1 MKKKFKHKKLVIVL
15 AIVVVAVIVLAGI
28 AKRKL
33 ASVAE
38 AVNIVQLEKVDKR
51 DLSDFISLTGTV
63 SGETKINYSS
73 TAGAEIT
80 SVNVQVGDV
89 VKVGDVIATLDKD
102 SIQKQINTLEKSL
115 SNAAALKQNESS
127 QNQHALER
135 AKEDQKNQLAQANDS
150 INSAEAAYTAA
161 QNAVNS
167 LTSQVNTVSA
177 QVNAAS
183 DEDEKAEL
191 QAKLSNLQEQLSSA
205 KSDLSAA
212 DTARKEA
219 KSNYTSVKSSTDDAI
234 YSAQSSI
241 ESAKY
246 NQTDDSDTQT
256 QLDQLKKQLEDCTIT
271 SKSEGIV
278 TAVNISV
285 GDVNT
290 PNSTLVTVEN
300 NTDLIVNASVTEKDI
315 LKLQEG
321 MKAIV
326 TSDALDDQE
335 INGEIIKV
343 VKVYNAS
350 NPSSEQ
356 TGQETSGTSNT
367 GGFSVQIKLDHCDLI
382 SGMSAKAKVVLT
394 DRENVLSVPY
404 DLVQQDEDGKDYV
417 LCAEDN
423 GDGTYT
429 AVKKNITVGE
439 EVNYYTE
446 VTGGDL
452 KVGDYVIMDYSI
464 SEGDT
469 FTGEIGSDDSEN
481 ADAGSASA
489 GSSTSVSSEVVAD

>member
-15 AIVVVAVIVLAGI
+15 AIIIVAIIVLVGV

-33 ASVAE
+33 TSVSE
-38 AVNIVQLEKVDKR
+38 ATNIVQLQKVDKR

-73 TAGAEIT
+73 TAASEIT

-127 QNQHALER
+127 QNQRALER
-135 AKEDQKNQLAQANDS
+135 AKEDQKTQLSQATDS
-150 INSAEAAYTAA
+150 INSAQATYNDA
-161 QNAVNS
+161 QNTVNS
-167 LTSQVNTVSA
+167 LNNQIKTVSA

-183 DEDEKAEL
+183 DEEEKAAL
-191 QAKLSNLQEQLSSA
+191 QEKLSGLQEQLASA
-205 KSDLSAA
+205 KSDLTSADSA
-212 DTARKEA
+212 LKEA
-219 KSNYTSVKSSTDDAI
+219 KNNYTSVKSSTDDAI

-290 PNSTLVTVEN
+290 ANSTLVTVEN
-300 NTDLIVNASVTEKDI
+300 NTDMIVNASVTEKDI

-326 TSDALDDQE
+326 TSDALDR
-335 INGEIIKV
+335 KSV
-343 VKVYNAS
+343 V
-350 NPSSEQ
+350 
-356 TGQETSGTSNT
+356 
-367 GGFSVQIKLDHCDLI
+367 
-382 SGMSAKAKVVLT
+382 
-394 DRENVLSVPY
+394 
-404 DLVQQDEDGKDYV
+404 
-417 LCAEDN
+417 
-423 GDGTYT
+423 
-429 AVKKNITVGE
+429 
-439 EVNYYTE
+439 
-446 VTGGDL
+446 
-452 KVGDYVIMDYSI
+452 
-464 SEGDT
+464 
-469 FTGEIGSDDSEN
+469 
-481 ADAGSASA
+481 
-489 GSSTSVSSEVVAD
+489 

>member
-15 AIVVVAVIVLAGI
+15 AIIVAAIIVLVGV

-33 ASVAE
+33 NSVAE
-38 AVNIVQLEKVDKR
+38 ATNIVQLEKVDKR

-73 TAGAEIT
+73 TAAAEIKT
-80 SVNVQVGDV
+80 VNVQVGDV
-89 VKVGDVIATLDKD
+89 VKEGDVIATLDKD
-102 SIQKQINTLEKSL
+102 SIQKQIDVLEKSL
-115 SNAAALKQNESS
+115 SNAAALKQNETN
-127 QNQHALER
+127 QNQRALER
-135 AKEDQKNQLAQANDS
+135 AKEDQKNQLTQANDS

-161 QNAVNS
+161 QNTVNS
-167 LTSQVNTVSA
+167 LNNQMKSVSD
-177 QVNAAS
+177 QINAAS
-183 DEDEKAEL
+183 DEDTKAAL
-191 QAKLSNLQEQLSSA
+191 QEKLSDLQDQLSSA
-205 KSDLSAA
+205 KSDLTSA
-212 DTARKEA
+212 DSARKEA
-219 KSNYTSVKSSTDDAI
+219 KNNYTSVKSSTDDAI

-256 QLDQLKKQLEDCTIT
+256 QLDQLRKQLDDCTIT
-271 SKSEGIV
+271 SKSAGIV
-278 TAVNISV
+278 TAVNVSV

-290 PNSTLVTVEN
+290 ANATLVTVEN
-300 NTDLIVNASVTEKDI
+300 NTDMIVNASVTEKDI

-321 MKAIV
+321 MKAII

-343 VKVYNAS
+343 VKVYNTS
-350 NPSSEQ
+350 QPTTEQ
-356 TGQETSGTSNT
+356 TGQETSGAANT

-382 SGMSAKAKVVLT
+382 SGMSAKAKIVLT

-404 DLVQQDEDGKDYV
+404 DLVQQDEDGKNYV
-417 LCAEDN
+417 LCAEEN
-423 GDGTYT
+423 KDGTYT
-429 AVKKNITVGE
+429 AVKKNITVGDE
-439 EVNYYTE
+439 INYYTE

-452 KVGDYVIMDYSI
+452 KAGDYIIMDYSI

-469 FTGEIGSDDSEN
+469 FQGERGSDVSETE
-481 ADAGSASA
+481 DGGST
-489 GSSTSVSSEVVAD
+489 GVSSEVTAD

>member
-1 MKKKFKHKKLVIVL
+1 MVKKKFKHKKLVIVL
-15 AIVVVAVIVLAGI
+15 VIIVAAIIVLVGV

-33 ASVAE
+33 NSVAE
-38 AVNIVQLEKVDKR
+38 ATKIVQLEKVDKR

-73 TAGAEIT
+73 TAATEIKT
-80 SVNVQVGDV
+80 VNVQVGDV
-89 VKVGDVIATLDKD
+89 VKEGDVIATLDKD
-102 SIQKQINTLEKSL
+102 SIQKQIDVLEKSL
-115 SNAAALKQNESS
+115 SNAAALKQNETN
-127 QNQHALER
+127 QNQRTLER

-161 QNAVNS
+161 QNTINS
-167 LTSQVNTVSA
+167 LNNQIKSVSD

-183 DEDEKAEL
+183 DEDIKAAL
-191 QAKLSNLQEQLSSA
+191 QEKLSDLQDQLSSA
-205 KSDLSAA
+205 KSDLTSA
-212 DTARKEA
+212 DSARKEA
-219 KSNYTSVKSSTDDAI
+219 KNNYTSVKSSTDDAI
-234 YSAQSSI
+234 YSAQNSI

-256 QLDQLKKQLEDCTIT
+256 QLDQLRKQLDDCTIT
-271 SKSEGIV
+271 SKSAGIV
-278 TAVNISV
+278 TAVNVSV

-290 PNSTLVTVEN
+290 ANATLVTVEN
-300 NTDLIVNASVTEKDI
+300 NTDMIVNASVTEKDI

-321 MKAIV
+321 MKAII

-350 NPSSEQ
+350 QPTTEQ
-356 TGQETSGTSNT
+356 TGQETSGAANT
-367 GGFSVQIKLDHCDLI
+367 GGFSVQIKLDPCDLI
-382 SGMSAKAKVVLT
+382 SAKAKIVLT

-404 DLVQQDEDGKDYV
+404 DLVQQDEDGKSYV
-417 LCAEDN
+417 LCAEEN
-423 GDGTYT
+423 KDGTYT
-429 AVKKNITVGE
+429 AVKKNIIVGDE
-439 EVNYYTE
+439 INYYTE

-452 KVGDYVIMDYSI
+452 KAGDYIIMDYAI

-469 FTGEIGSDDSEN
+469 FQGERGSDVSETE
-481 ADAGSASA
+481 DG
-489 GSSTSVSSEVVAD
+489 GSTSVSSEVTAD

>member
-1 MKKKFKHKKLVIVL
+1 MVKKKFKHKKLVIVL
-15 AIVVVAVIVLAGI
+15 VIIVAAIIVLVGV

-33 ASVAE
+33 NSVAE
-38 AVNIVQLEKVDKR
+38 ATKIVQLEKVDKR

-73 TAGAEIT
+73 TAATEIKT
-80 SVNVQVGDV
+80 VNVQVGDV
-89 VKVGDVIATLDKD
+89 VKEGDVIATLDKD
-102 SIQKQINTLEKSL
+102 SIQKQIDVLEKSL
-115 SNAAALKQNESS
+115 SNALKQNETN
-127 QNQHALER
+127 QNQRTLER

-161 QNAVNS
+161 QNTINS
-167 LTSQVNTVSA
+167 LNNQIKSVSD

-183 DEDEKAEL
+183 DEDIKAAL
-191 QAKLSNLQEQLSSA
+191 QEKLSDLQDQLSSA
-205 KSDLSAA
+205 KSDLTSA
-212 DTARKEA
+212 DSARKEA
-219 KSNYTSVKSSTDDAI
+219 KNNYTSVKSSTDDAI
-234 YSAQSSI
+234 YSAQNSI

-256 QLDQLKKQLEDCTIT
+256 QLDQLRKQLDDCTIT
-271 SKSEGIV
+271 SKSAGIV
-278 TAVNISV
+278 TAVNVSV

-290 PNSTLVTVEN
+290 ANATLVTVEN
-300 NTDLIVNASVTEKDI
+300 NTDMIVNASVTEKDI

-321 MKAIV
+321 MKAII

-350 NPSSEQ
+350 QPTTEQ
-356 TGQETSGTSNT
+356 TGKETSGAANT
-367 GGFSVQIKLDHCDLI
+367 GGFSVQIKLDPCDLI
-382 SGMSAKAKVVLT
+382 SGMSAKAKIVLT

-404 DLVQQDEDGKDYV
+404 DLVQQDEDGKSYV
-417 LCAEDN
+417 LCAEEN
-423 GDGTYT
+423 KDGTYT
-429 AVKKNITVGE
+429 AVKKNITVGDE
-439 EVNYYTE
+439 INYYTE

-452 KVGDYVIMDYSI
+452 KAGDYIIMDYAI

-469 FTGEIGSDDSEN
+469 FQGERGSDVSETE
-481 ADAGSASA
+481 DG
-489 GSSTSVSSEVVAD
+489 GSTSVSSEVTAD

>member
-15 AIVVVAVIVLAGI
+15 VIIVAAIIVLVGV

-33 ASVAE
+33 NSVAE
-38 AVNIVQLEKVDKR
+38 ATNIVQLEKVDKR

-73 TAGAEIT
+73 TAATEIKT
-80 SVNVQVGDV
+80 VNVQVGDV
-89 VKVGDVIATLDKD
+89 VKEGDVIATLDKD
-102 SIQKQINTLEKSL
+102 SIQKQINVLEKSL
-115 SNAAALKQNESS
+115 SNAAALKQNETN
-127 QNQHALER
+127 QNQRALER

-161 QNAVNS
+161 QNTINS
-167 LTSQVNTVSA
+167 LNNQIKSVSD

-183 DEDEKAEL
+183 DEDTKAAL
-191 QAKLSNLQEQLSSA
+191 QEKLSDLQDQLSGA
-205 KSDLSAA
+205 KSDLTSA
-212 DTARKEA
+212 DSARKEA
-219 KSNYTSVKSSTDDAI
+219 KNNYTSVKSSTDDAI

-256 QLDQLKKQLEDCTIT
+256 QLDQLRKQLDDCTIT
-271 SKSEGIV
+271 SKSAGIV
-278 TAVNISV
+278 TAVNVSV

-290 PNSTLVTVEN
+290 ANATLVTVEN
-300 NTDLIVNASVTEKDI
+300 NTDMIVNASVTEKDI

-321 MKAIV
+321 MKAII

-343 VKVYNAS
+343 VNAS
-350 NPSSEQ
+350 QPTTEQ
-356 TGQETSGTSNT
+356 TGQETSGAANT
-367 GGFSVQIKLDHCDLI
+367 GGFSVQIKLDPCDLI
-382 SGMSAKAKVVLT
+382 SGMSAKAKIVLT

-404 DLVQQDEDGKDYV
+404 DLVQQDEDGKSYV
-417 LCAEDN
+417 LCAEEN
-423 GDGTYT
+423 KDGTYT
-429 AVKKNITVGE
+429 AVKKNITVGDE
-439 EVNYYTE
+439 INYYTE

-452 KVGDYVIMDYSI
+452 KAGDYIIMDYTI

-469 FTGEIGSDDSEN
+469 FQGERGSDVSETE
-481 ADAGSASA
+481 DG
-489 GSSTSVSSEVVAD
+489 GSTSVSSEVTAD

>member
-1 MKKKFKHKKLVIVL
+1 MVKKKFKHKKLVIVL
-15 AIVVVAVIVLAGI
+15 AVIVAVIIVLVGVV
-28 AKRKL
+28 KRKL
-33 ASVAE
+33 TSVSE
-38 AVNIVQLEKVDKR
+38 ATNIVQLEKVDKR

-73 TAGAEIT
+73 SAASEIT

-89 VKVGDVIATLDKD
+89 VKAGDVIATLDKD

-127 QNQHALER
+127 QNQRALER
-135 AKEDQKNQLAQANDS
+135 AREDQNTQLSQATDS
-150 INSAEAAYTAA
+150 INSAQATYNDA
-161 QNAVNS
+161 QNTVNS
-167 LTSQVNTVSA
+167 LNNQIKTVSA
-177 QVNAAS
+177 QVNATS
-183 DEDEKAEL
+183 DEEEKAAL
-191 QAKLSNLQEQLSSA
+191 QEKLSGLQEQLTSA
-205 KSDLSAA
+205 KSDLTAA
-212 DTARKEA
+212 DSALKEA
-219 KSNYTSVKSSTDDAI
+219 KNNYTSVKSSTDDAI

-271 SKSEGIV
+271 SKSEGVV
-278 TAVNISV
+278 TAVNVSV

-290 PNSTLVTVEN
+290 ANSTLVTVEN
-300 NTDLIVNASVTEKDI
+300 NTDMIVNASVTEKDI

-350 NPSSEQ
+350 NPTSDQ
-356 TGQETSGTSNT
+356 TGTETSGASNT

-382 SGMSAKAKVVLT
+382 SGMSAKAKIVLT
-394 DRENVLSVPY
+394 DRQNVLAVPY
-404 DLVQQDEDGKDYV
+404 DLVQQDEDGKSYI
-417 LCAEDN
+417 LCAEEN
-423 GDGTYT
+423 KDGTYT
-429 AVKKNITVGE
+429 AVKKNITVGDE
-439 EVNYYTE
+439 INYYTE

-452 KVGDYVIMDYSI
+452 KVGDEVIMDYSI
-464 SEGDT
+464 SEGDV
-469 FTGEIGSDDSEN
+469 FTGETGGDESQTTDD
-481 ADAGSASA
+481 G
-489 GSSTSVSSEVVAD
+489 STSVSSEVVAD

>member
-15 AIVVVAVIVLAGI
+15 AIIVVAIIVLVGV

-33 ASVAE
+33 NSVAE
-38 AVNIVQLEKVDKR
+38 ATNIVQLEKVDKR

-73 TAGAEIT
+73 TAATEIK

-102 SIQKQINTLEKSL
+102 SIQKQIDVLEKSL
-115 SNAAALKQNESS
+115 SNAAALKQNENS
-127 QNQHALER
+127 QNQRTLER
-135 AKEDQKNQLAQANDS
+135 AKEDQKTQLAQANDS

-161 QNAVNS
+161 QNTVNS
-167 LTSQVNTVSA
+167 LNNQIKTVSD
-177 QVNAAS
+177 QINAAS
-183 DEDEKAEL
+183 DDL
-191 QAKLSNLQEQLSSA
+191 QSKLSDLQDQLSSA
-205 KSDLSAA
+205 KSDLTSA
-212 DTARKEA
+212 DSARKEA
-219 KSNYTSVKSSTDDAI
+219 KNNYTSVKSSTDDAI
-234 YSAQSSI
+234 YSAQNSI
-241 ESAKY
+241 DSAKY

-290 PNSTLVTVEN
+290 ANSTLVTVEN
-300 NTDLIVNASVTEKDI
+300 NTDMIVNASVTEKDI

-350 NPSSEQ
+350 QPTTEQ
-356 TGQETSGTSNT
+356 TGQETSGASNT

-394 DRENVLSVPY
+394 DRQNVLAVPY
-404 DLVQQDEDGKDYV
+404 DLVQQDENNKDYV

-429 AVKKNITVGE
+429 AVKKNVTVGDE
-439 EVNYYTE
+439 INYYTE

-452 KVGDYVIMDYSI
+452 KAGDYVIMDYSI

-469 FTGEIGSDDSEN
+469 FTGEIGSDESGNEN
-481 ADAGSASA
+481 TGDG
-489 GSSTSVSSEVVAD
+489 STSVSSEVTAD

>member
-15 AIVVVAVIVLAGI
+15 VIIVAAIIVLVGV

-33 ASVAE
+33 NSVAE
-38 AVNIVQLEKVDKR
+38 ATNIVQLEKVDKR

-73 TAGAEIT
+73 TAAAEIKT
-80 SVNVQVGDV
+80 VNVQVGDV
-89 VKVGDVIATLDKD
+89 VKEGDVIATLDKD
-102 SIQKQINTLEKSL
+102 SIQKQIDVLEKSL
-115 SNAAALKQNESS
+115 SNAAALKQNETN
-127 QNQHALER
+127 QNQRALER

-161 QNAVNS
+161 QNTVNS
-167 LTSQVNTVSA
+167 LNNQMKSVSD
-177 QVNAAS
+177 QINAAS
-183 DEDEKAEL
+183 DEDTKAAL
-191 QAKLSNLQEQLSSA
+191 QEKLSDLQDQLSSA
-205 KSDLSAA
+205 KSDLTSA
-212 DTARKEA
+212 DSARKEA
-219 KSNYTSVKSSTDDAI
+219 KNNYTSVKSSTDDAI

-256 QLDQLKKQLEDCTIT
+256 QLDQLRKQLDDCTIT
-271 SKSEGIV
+271 SKSAGIV
-278 TAVNISV
+278 TAVNVSV

-290 PNSTLVTVEN
+290 AN
-300 NTDLIVNASVTEKDI
+300 NTDMIVNASVTEKDI

-321 MKAIV
+321 MKAII

-350 NPSSEQ
+350 QPTTEQ
-356 TGQETSGTSNT
+356 TGQETSGATNT
-367 GGFSVQIKLDHCDLI
+367 GGFSVQIKLDPCDLI
-382 SGMSAKAKVVLT
+382 SGMSAKAKIVLT

-404 DLVQQDEDGKDYV
+404 DLVQQDEDGKSYV
-417 LCAEDN
+417 LCAEEN
-423 GDGTYT
+423 KDGTYT
-429 AVKKNITVGE
+429 AVKKNITVGDE
-439 EVNYYTE
+439 INYYTE

-452 KVGDYVIMDYSI
+452 KAGDYIIMDYAI

-469 FTGEIGSDDSEN
+469 FQGERGSDVSETE
-481 ADAGSASA
+481 DG
-489 GSSTSVSSEVVAD
+489 GSTSVSSEVTAD

>member
-15 AIVVVAVIVLAGI
+15 VIIVAAIIVLVGV

-33 ASVAE
+33 NSVAE
-38 AVNIVQLEKVDKR
+38 ATNIVQLEKVDKR

-73 TAGAEIT
+73 TAAAEIKT
-80 SVNVQVGDV
+80 VNVQVGDV
-89 VKVGDVIATLDKD
+89 VKEGDVIATLDKD
-102 SIQKQINTLEKSL
+102 SIQKQIDVLEKSL
-115 SNAAALKQNESS
+115 SNAAALKQNESN
-127 QNQHALER
+127 QNQRALER

-150 INSAEAAYTAA
+150 INNAEAAYRAA
-161 QNAVNS
+161 QNTVNS
-167 LTSQVNTVSA
+167 LNNQMKSVSD
-177 QVNAAS
+177 QINAAS
-183 DEDEKAEL
+183 DEDTKAAL
-191 QAKLSNLQEQLSSA
+191 QEKLSDLQDQLSSA
-205 KSDLSAA
+205 KSDLTSA
-212 DTARKEA
+212 DSARKEA
-219 KSNYTSVKSSTDDAI
+219 KNNYTSVKSSTDDAI

-256 QLDQLKKQLEDCTIT
+256 QLDQLRKQLDDCTIT
-271 SKSEGIV
+271 SKSAGIV
-278 TAVNISV
+278 TAVNVSV

-290 PNSTLVTVEN
+290 ANATLVTVEN
-300 NTDLIVNASVTEKDI
+300 NTDMIVNASVTEKDI

-321 MKAIV
+321 MKAII

-343 VKVYNAS
+343 VKVYNTS
-350 NPSSEQ
+350 QPTTEQ
-356 TGQETSGTSNT
+356 TGQETSGAANT

-382 SGMSAKAKVVLT
+382 SGMSAKAKIVLT

-404 DLVQQDEDGKDYV
+404 DLVQQDEDGKNYV
-417 LCAEDN
+417 LCAEEN
-423 GDGTYT
+423 KDGTYT
-429 AVKKNITVGE
+429 AVKKNITVGDE
-439 EVNYYTE
+439 INYYTE

-452 KVGDYVIMDYSI
+452 KAGDYIIMDYSI

-469 FTGEIGSDDSEN
+469 FQGERGSDVSETE
-481 ADAGSASA
+481 DGGST
-489 GSSTSVSSEVVAD
+489 GVSSEVTAD

>member
-15 AIVVVAVIVLAGI
+15 AIIVVAIIVLVGV

-33 ASVAE
+33 NSVAE
-38 AVNIVQLEKVDKR
+38 ATNIVQLEKVDKR

-73 TAGAEIT
+73 TAATEIK

-102 SIQKQINTLEKSL
+102 SIQKQIDVLEKSL
-115 SNAAALKQNESS
+115 SNAAALKQNENS
-127 QNQHALER
+127 QNQRTLER
-135 AKEDQKNQLAQANDS
+135 AKEDQKTQLAQANDS

-161 QNAVNS
+161 QNTVNS
-167 LTSQVNTVSA
+167 LNNQIKTVSD
-177 QVNAAS
+177 QINAAS
-183 DEDEKAEL
+183 DEDAKADL
-191 QAKLSNLQEQLSSA
+191 QSKLSDLQDQLSSA
-205 KSDLSAA
+205 KSDLTSA
-212 DTARKEA
+212 DSARKEA
-219 KSNYTSVKSSTDDAI
+219 KNNYTSVKSSTDDAI
-234 YSAQSSI
+234 YSAQNSI
-241 ESAKY
+241 DSAKY

-290 PNSTLVTVEN
+290 ANSTLVTVEN
-300 NTDLIVNASVTEKDI
+300 NTDMIVNASVTEKDI

-350 NPSSEQ
+350 QPTTEQ
-356 TGQETSGTSNT
+356 TGQETSGASNT
-367 GGFSVQIKLDHCDLI
+367 GGFSVQIKLDYCDLI

-394 DRENVLSVPY
+394 DRQNVLAVPY
-404 DLVQQDEDGKDYV
+404 DLVQQDENNKDYV

-429 AVKKNITVGE
+429 AVKKNVTVGDE
-439 EVNYYTE
+439 INYYTE

-452 KVGDYVIMDYSI
+452 KAGDYVIMDYSI

-469 FTGEIGSDDSEN
+469 FTGEIGSDESGNEN
-481 ADAGSASA
+481 TGDG
-489 GSSTSVSSEVVAD
+489 STSVSSEVTAD

>member
-15 AIVVVAVIVLAGI
+15 AIIVAAIIVLVGV

-33 ASVAE
+33 NSVAE
-38 AVNIVQLEKVDKR
+38 ATNIVQLEKVDKR

-73 TAGAEIT
+73 TAATEIKT
-80 SVNVQVGDV
+80 VNVQVGDV
-89 VKVGDVIATLDKD
+89 VKEGDVIATLDKD
-102 SIQKQINTLEKSL
+102 SIQKQIDVLEKSL
-115 SNAAALKQNESS
+115 SNAAVLKQNETN
-127 QNQHALER
+127 QNQR

-161 QNAVNS
+161 QNTVNS
-167 LTSQVNTVSA
+167 LNNQMKSVSD
-177 QVNAAS
+177 QINAAS
-183 DEDEKAEL
+183 DEDTKAAL
-191 QAKLSNLQEQLSSA
+191 QEKLSDLQDQLSGA
-205 KSDLSAA
+205 KSDLTSA
-212 DTARKEA
+212 DSARKEA
-219 KSNYTSVKSSTDDAI
+219 KNNYTSVKSSTDDAI

-256 QLDQLKKQLEDCTIT
+256 QLDQLRKQLDDCTIT
-271 SKSEGIV
+271 SKSAGIV

-290 PNSTLVTVEN
+290 ANATLVTVEN
-300 NTDLIVNASVTEKDI
+300 NTDMIVNASVTEKDI

-321 MKAIV
+321 MKAII

-350 NPSSEQ
+350 QPTTEQ
-356 TGQETSGTSNT
+356 TGQETSGATNT
-367 GGFSVQIKLDHCDLI
+367 GGFSVQIKLDPCDLI
-382 SGMSAKAKVVLT
+382 SGMSAKAKIVLT

-404 DLVQQDEDGKDYV
+404 DLVQQDEDGKSYV
-417 LCAEDN
+417 LCAEEN
-423 GDGTYT
+423 KDGTYT
-429 AVKKNITVGE
+429 AVKKNITVGDE
-439 EVNYYTE
+439 INYYTE

-452 KVGDYVIMDYSI
+452 KAGDYIIMDYSI

-469 FTGEIGSDDSEN
+469 FQGERGSDVTETEDG
-481 ADAGSASA
+481 GST
-489 GSSTSVSSEVVAD
+489 GMSSEVTAD

>member
-135 AKEDQKNQLAQANDS
+135 A
-150 INSAEAAYTAA
+150 EAAYTAA

-219 KSNYTSVKSSTDDAI
+219 KNNYTSVKSSTDDAI

-356 TGQETSGTSNT
+356 TGQETSGASNT

>member
-15 AIVVVAVIVLAGI
+15 AIIVAAIIVLVGV

-33 ASVAE
+33 NSVAE
-38 AVNIVQLEKVDKR
+38 ATNIVQLEKVDKR

-73 TAGAEIT
+73 TATAEIKT
-80 SVNVQVGDV
+80 VNVQVGDV
-89 VKVGDVIATLDKD
+89 VKEGDVIATLDKD
-102 SIQKQINTLEKSL
+102 SIQKQIDVLEKSL
-115 SNAAALKQNESS
+115 SNAAALKQNESN
-127 QNQHALER
+127 QNQRALER
-135 AKEDQKNQLAQANDS
+135 AKEDQKNQLAQANES

-161 QNAVNS
+161 QNTVNS
-167 LTSQVNTVSA
+167 LNNQIKSVSD

-183 DEDEKAEL
+183 DEDTKAAL
-191 QAKLSNLQEQLSSA
+191 QEKLSNLQDQLSSA
-205 KSDLSAA
+205 KSDLTSA
-212 DTARKEA
+212 DSARKEA
-219 KSNYTSVKSSTDDAI
+219 KNNYTSVKSSTDDAI

-256 QLDQLKKQLEDCTIT
+256 QLDQLRKQLDDCTIT
-271 SKSEGIV
+271 SKSAGIV
-278 TAVNISV
+278 TAVNVSV

-290 PNSTLVTVEN
+290 ANATLVTVEN
-300 NTDLIVNASVTEKDI
+300 NTDMIVNASVTEKDI

-321 MKAIV
+321 MKAII
-326 TSDALDDQE
+326 TSDALDDQK

-350 NPSSEQ
+350 QPTTEQ
-356 TGQETSGTSNT
+356 TGKETSGAANT

-382 SGMSAKAKVVLT
+382 SGMSAKAKIVLT

-404 DLVQQDEDGKDYV
+404 DLVQQDEDGKNYV
-417 LCAEDN
+417 LCAEEN
-423 GDGTYT
+423 KDGTYT
-429 AVKKNITVGE
+429 AVKKNITVGDE
-439 EVNYYTE
+439 INYYTE

-452 KVGDYVIMDYSI
+452 KAGDYIIMDYSI

-469 FTGEIGSDDSEN
+469 FQGERGSDVSETE
-481 ADAGSASA
+481 DG
-489 GSSTSVSSEVVAD
+489 GSTSVSSEVTAD